1 MCDIEVKS
9 KKCKELTLYRCYYCC
24 AHSHCSERSQRSKP
38 IDSRPEGKPQ
48 EPLLVF
54 FSRDNRPLNGIKL
67 LTTQRKLVF
76 SEYYQY
82 SICRKSLDC
91 KCQSFRSSFP
101 LRMIL
106 FIYLLSCLRMVY
118 RCTTKLPQG
127 IKNFIRKC
135 KVDTAGRLIKY
146 HFDGYDCSA
155 RASATR
161 NIYKASPLIS
171 DDRNVALWQPPTFIT
186 FPRRLP
192 PFLWTFGPSTFYCS

>member
-1 MCDIEVKS
+1 M
-9 KKCKELTLYRCYYCC
+9 LLLYCC
-24 AHSHCSERSQRSKP
+24 AHSHCSGGHRGLSQSTAALRANPRSLYLCFFP
-38 IDSRPEGKPQ
+38 ATID
-48 EPLLVF
+48 LLMASN
-54 FSRDNRPLNGIKL
+54 FSQP
-67 LTTQRKLVF
+67 QRKLVF
-76 SEYYQY
+76 SKT
-82 SICRKSLDC
+82 ICRKSLDC

-171 DDRNVALWQPPTFIT
+171 DDRNVAL
-186 FPRRLP
+186 
-192 PFLWTFGPSTFYCS
+192 

>member
-1 MCDIEVKS
+1 MRIV
-9 KKCKELTLYRCYYCC
+9 
-24 AHSHCSERSQRSKP
+24 
-38 IDSRPEGKPQ
+38 
-48 EPLLVF
+48 

-67 LTTQRKLVF
+67 LTAPEEARF
-76 SEYYQY
+76 SKT
-82 SICRKSLDC
+82 ICRKSLDC

-106 FIYLLSCLRMVY
+106 FIYLLSCLRMLY

-171 DDRNVALWQPPTFIT
+171 DDRNVAL
-186 FPRRLP
+186 
-192 PFLWTFGPSTFYCS
+192 